1 MDAGSAVAAGFDG
14 HSRGPDTT
22 AQEEVEHMRIAVI
35 GAGGTGGYFGGL
47 LARAGEDVT
56 LVARGAQLAAILA
69 EGLTVHARRAGDFT
83 IPIPVTGDTAEVG
96 PVDFVLFCVK
106 TYDAVAA
113 AAHLRPLI
121 GPDTAVLSVLNG
133 VDSVR
138 QLADVVGEPH
148 LLGGVALVT
157 AEVTAPGVVT
167 QTGGPGAIELGEL
180 DNTRTPRVAAI
191 AAVLEHAGIPAT
203 IPANVHYAMWQKFAF
218 ICAFS
223 GTTTLTRLPIGN
235 VLGTPATRDL
245 YEGIAA
251 EVEAV
256 TRAVGAPVPP
266 DMVANTLRMAEGME
280 PWARG
285 SMAYDLATGHRMEL
299 DALNGAA
306 VRLGRAHNVPTPLNF
321 AVYAALAPY
330 LHGAPRVFS
339 APE

>member
-1 MDAGSAVAAGFDG
+1 
-14 HSRGPDTT
+14 
-22 AQEEVEHMRIAVI
+22 MRIAVI

-56 LVARGAQLAAILA
+56 LVARGTQLAAILA
-69 EGLTVHARRAGDFT
+69 EGLTVHSRRAGDFT
-83 IPIPVTGDTAEVG
+83 IPIPVTGDTSEVG

-113 AAHLRPLI
+113 AAQLPPLI

-148 LLGGVALVT
+148 MLGGVAMVT
-157 AEVTAPGVVT
+157 ASVTAPGVVT
-167 QTGGPGAIELGEL
+167 QTGGQGAIALGEL
-180 DNTRTPRVAAI
+180 NNAHTPRVEAI
-191 AAVLEHAGIPAT
+191 ADVLEHAGIPAT
-203 IPANVHYAMWQKFAF
+203 VPANIHYAMWQKFAF
-218 ICAFS
+218 ICAFA
-223 GTTTLTRLPIGN
+223 TTALTRLPIGN

-266 DMVANTLRMAEGME
+266 DMVATALHAAEGFE
-280 PWARG
+280 PWTRSSLAH
-285 SMAYDLATGHRMEL
+285 DLASGHRLEL
-299 DALNGAA
+299 DALNGAV

-321 AVYAALAPY
+321 ALYAALAPY
-330 LHGAPRVFS
+330 LHGAPRVA
-339 APE
+339 APPAE

>member
-1 MDAGSAVAAGFDG
+1 
-14 HSRGPDTT
+14 
-22 AQEEVEHMRIAVI
+22 MRIAVI

-56 LVARGAQLAAILA
+56 LVARGTQLAAILA
-69 EGLTVHARRAGDFT
+69 EGLTVHSRRTGDFT
-83 IPIPVTGDTAEVG
+83 IPIPITGDTAEVG

-113 AAHLRPLI
+113 ARHLPPLI

-133 VDSVR
+133 VDAVR
-138 QLADVVGEPH
+138 QIADVVGEQH
-148 LLGGVALVT
+148 MLGGVAMVT
-157 AEVTAPGVVT
+157 ASVTAPSVVT
-167 QTGGPGAIELGEL
+167 QTGGQGAIALGEL
-180 DNTRTPRVAAI
+180 NNARTPRVEAI
-191 AAVLEHAGIPAT
+191 AEALEHAGIPAN
-203 IPANVHYAMWQKFAF
+203 IPANIHYAMWQKFAF

-223 GTTTLTRLPIGN
+223 GTTALTRLPIGN
-235 VLGTPATRDL
+235 VLGTPTTRDL

-266 DMVANTLRMAEGME
+266 EMVANALRSAESFE
-280 PWARG
+280 PWARS
-285 SMAYDLATGHRMEL
+285 SMAHDLAAGHRLEV
-299 DALNGAA
+299 DALNGAV
-306 VRLGRAHNVPTPLNF
+306 VRLGREQGVPTPLNF

-330 LHGAPRVFS
+330 LHGAPRAFS